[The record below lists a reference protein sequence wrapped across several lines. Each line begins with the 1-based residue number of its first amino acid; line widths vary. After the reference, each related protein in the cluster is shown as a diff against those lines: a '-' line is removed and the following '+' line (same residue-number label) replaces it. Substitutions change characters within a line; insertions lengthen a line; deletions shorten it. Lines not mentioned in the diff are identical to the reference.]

1 MHFNLLHILIII
13 YPVII
18 FLNLLHIHQF
28 VDKQKTLLSKDN
40 KVFLASQERFELP
53 TVRLEGVCSIRL
65 SYWDMER
72 VKRIELSTRA
82 WKALVLPLN
91 YTRKY
96 ELHIRYQNNLCKV
109 VQHVKKLEA
118 RILSKKVEK
127 VMRDLITFSI
137 LYQWPS
143 SYYRN
148 QGLQDFRLH
157 ILKEHLELLIFE
169 HDLNLYVLFL

>member
-28 VDKQKTLLSKDN
+28 IDKQKTLLSKDN

-91 YTRKY
+91 YTRICY
-96 ELHIRYQNNLCKV
+96 FLFFVSAVALSTIFIICITTHKV
-109 VQHVKKLEA
+109 N
-118 RILSKKVEK
+118 
-127 VMRDLITFSI
+127 TFFK
-137 LYQWPS
+137 
-143 SYYRN
+143 R
-148 QGLQDFRLH
+148 G
-157 ILKEHLELLIFE
+157 
-169 HDLNLYVLFL
+169 

>member
-28 VDKQKTLLSKDN
+28 IDKQKTLLSKDN

-91 YTRKY
+91 YTRICY
-96 ELHIRYQNNLCKV
+96 FLSFVSAIALSTIFIICITTHKV
-109 VQHVKKLEA
+109 N
-118 RILSKKVEK
+118 
-127 VMRDLITFSI
+127 TFFK
-137 LYQWPS
+137 
-143 SYYRN
+143 R
-148 QGLQDFRLH
+148 G
-157 ILKEHLELLIFE
+157 
-169 HDLNLYVLFL
+169 

>member
-91 YTRKY
+91 YTRICY
-96 ELHIRYQNNLCKV
+96 FLFFVSAVALSTIFIICITTHKV
-109 VQHVKKLEA
+109 N
-118 RILSKKVEK
+118 
-127 VMRDLITFSI
+127 TFFK
-137 LYQWPS
+137 
-143 SYYRN
+143 R
-148 QGLQDFRLH
+148 G
-157 ILKEHLELLIFE
+157 
-169 HDLNLYVLFL
+169 

>member
-28 VDKQKTLLSKDN
+28 IDKQKTLLSKDN

-91 YTRKY
+91 YTRICY
-96 ELHIRYQNNLCKV
+96 FLFFVSAIALSTIFIICITTHKV
-109 VQHVKKLEA
+109 N
-118 RILSKKVEK
+118 
-127 VMRDLITFSI
+127 TFFK
-137 LYQWPS
+137 
-143 SYYRN
+143 R
-148 QGLQDFRLH
+148 G
-157 ILKEHLELLIFE
+157 
-169 HDLNLYVLFL
+169 

>member
-1 MHFNLLHILIII
+1 MHFNLLHILIFI
-13 YPVII
+13 YHVII

-91 YTRKY
+91 YTRICY
-96 ELHIRYQNNLCKV
+96 FIFFVSAVALSTIFIICITIHKV
-109 VQHVKKLEA
+109 N
-118 RILSKKVEK
+118 
-127 VMRDLITFSI
+127 TFFK
-137 LYQWPS
+137 
-143 SYYRN
+143 R
-148 QGLQDFRLH
+148 G
-157 ILKEHLELLIFE
+157 
-169 HDLNLYVLFL
+169 

>member
-91 YTRKY
+91 YTRICY
-96 ELHIRYQNNLCKV
+96 FLFFVSAVALSTIFIICITIHKV
-109 VQHVKKLEA
+109 N
-118 RILSKKVEK
+118 
-127 VMRDLITFSI
+127 TFFK
-137 LYQWPS
+137 
-143 SYYRN
+143 R
-148 QGLQDFRLH
+148 G
-157 ILKEHLELLIFE
+157 
-169 HDLNLYVLFL
+169 

>member
-18 FLNLLHIHQF
+18 FFNLLHIHQF

-91 YTRKY
+91 YTRICY
-96 ELHIRYQNNLCKV
+96 FLFFVSAVALSTIFIICITTHKV
-109 VQHVKKLEA
+109 N
-118 RILSKKVEK
+118 
-127 VMRDLITFSI
+127 TFFK
-137 LYQWPS
+137 
-143 SYYRN
+143 R
-148 QGLQDFRLH
+148 G
-157 ILKEHLELLIFE
+157 
-169 HDLNLYVLFL
+169 